1 MVYNAIYFDGN
12 TSISYAKRF
21 SVTSII
27 RDREYDI
34 TQGSDKSQLLY
45 FTANP
50 NSESEMVTVNLH
62 NSVNV
67 RKKIFD
73 FDFGELAIKDRGV
86 KGNIVSKHRVRKV
99 AQKEVGESTLGGRDI
114 WLDENIGR
122 LNVDKQGRYLGSLST
137 FNLPIFSSN
146 HISRPP
152 KVDSPTSFCA
162 TFRTRCLDTIFP
174 FTPLSFIAS
183 SPKSKSNIFLRT
195 FTELCRL
202 TVTISDSLFG
212 FAVKYNNCD
221 L

>member
-1 MVYNAIYFDGN
+1 MFGTLFSKLQILLYSSFFKPCSKAM
-12 TSISYAKRF
+12 F

-50 NSESEMVTVNLH
+50 NSESEMVMVNLH
-62 NSVNV
+62 NSVKA

-73 FDFGELAIKDRGV
+73 FNFGQLAIKGRAS

-122 LNVDKQGRYLGSLST
+122 LNAENQGIYLGS
-137 FNLPIFSSN
+137 FNSDDKIIIFYKDGSYEMTN
-146 HISRPP
+146 F
-152 KVDSPTSFCA
+152 DF
-162 TFRTRCLDTIFP
+162 
-174 FTPLSFIAS
+174 
-183 SPKSKSNIFLRT
+183 
-195 FTELCRL
+195 
-202 TVTISDSLFG
+202 
-212 FAVKYNNCD
+212 
-221 L
+221 